1 VEIAREATE
10 MYQDGKELKEI
21 NRLITKKY
29 ESYGEPT
36 PTPVP
41 K

>member
-1 VEIAREATE
+1 VIAREATK
-10 MYQDGKELKEI
+10 MHKDGKELKEI
-21 NRLITKKY
+21 NKAITDKY
-29 ESYGEPT
+29 GYYGEPT

>member
-1 VEIAREATE
+1 VKIAREATE
-10 MYQDGKELKEI
+10 MYQDGKDRKDI
-21 NRLITKKY
+21 NKLILEKY
-29 ESYGEPT
+29 EDYGEPT

>member
-1 VEIAREATE
+1 
-10 MYQDGKELKEI
+10 MHQDGKDLKEI
-21 NRLITKKY
+21 NRLVTKKY
-29 ESYGEPT
+29 EDMGEPT